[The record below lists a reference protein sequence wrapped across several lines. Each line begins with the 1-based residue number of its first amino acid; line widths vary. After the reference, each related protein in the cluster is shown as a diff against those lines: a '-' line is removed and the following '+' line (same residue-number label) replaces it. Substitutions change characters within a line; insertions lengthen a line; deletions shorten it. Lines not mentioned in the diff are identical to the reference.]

1 MKKILLDTL
10 VLLTLLGLT
19 ACGGGGGGSSSPP
32 PAKSN
37 MVATAAVA
45 APISNCLY
53 GGIAVTSGIDSN
65 GNGVLDVSE
74 VTSTQ
79 YVCNGTPGAD
89 GSNGSNGTNGTNG
102 LNVLITHTAEPAGVN
117 CANGG
122 QKISAGQD
130 SNGNSILDTAE
141 ITTSAYVCNGL
152 NGSNGT
158 NGSNGSNGANGSNG
172 LNALSAIVTETAGA
186 NCANGG
192 LKLTAGL
199 DSNSNSI
206 LDAAEV
212 SSTSYV
218 CNGANGSNGTNGT
231 NGLNGLN
238 SLTVNVTESAGTN
251 CTAGGRKLTSGL
263 DSNSNSILDAAEV
276 SSTSYVCNGVNGS
289 NGTNGTNGSN
299 GLNSLSVTVTEA
311 AGANCTTGGLKLTA
325 GLDSNANNI
334 LDPLEIISTNY
345 VCNGATGATGPTG
358 PAGPGITWVNVTGTF
373 QQAVANTGYLA
384 NNAAQVSI
392 NLPANPVIGDIVQVS
407 GAGAGGW
414 RIMQNAGQSIQTKN
428 LPGAVGALWSAHE
441 ANRQWDALASSWDGS
456 RLVAAVDNG
465 LLYTSTDSGLTWIP
479 RETARAW
486 RSVASSSDGS
496 KLVAVGIA
504 SQIYT
509 SGDYGITWTARDAI
523 RNWNSVASSGDGTK
537 LVATLLSGQIYTS
550 TDSGVT
556 WTARDA
562 IRSWISVASSWDGAN
577 LVAAVQNGQLF
588 TSVDS
593 GVTWTARDAV
603 RSWQSVSSSTD
614 GSKLVAAVSGG
625 QIYTST
631 DFGVTWTPRDSN
643 RGWRAVSSSW
653 DGIKLVAVATGG
665 TDGKIYTSTD
675 SGLTW
680 TPRESLRGWVTVA
693 SSWDGGK
700 LVAGVLGGQLY
711 TSVMTAIPSTT
722 LGTAGSVFGLQYDAI
737 ALQCIGNNTFT
748 VLNYTGNLAVQ

>member
-1 MKKILLDTL
+1 VSKLFIKT
-10 VLLTLLGLT
+10 LTLLSLIVLT

-79 YVCNGTPGAD
+79 YVCNGTPGAN

-102 LNVLITHTAEPAGVN
+102 LNVLITNTAEAAGVN

-122 QKISAGQD
+122 KKISAGQD

-158 NGSNGSNGANGSNG
+158 NGTNGSNGSNGANGTNG
-172 LNALSAIVTETAGA
+172 LNALSAIVSEAAGA
-186 NCANGG
+186 NCASGG

-199 DSNSNSI
+199 DSNQNSV
-206 LDAAEV
+206 LDTGEV
-212 SSTSYV
+212 ITTSYV
-218 CNGANGSNGTNGT
+218 CNGANGNNGTNGT

-238 SLTVNVTESAGTN
+238 SLTVNVTESAGAN
-251 CTAGGRKLTSGL
+251 CAAGGRKLTSGL
-263 DSNSNSILDAAEV
+263 DSNGNSILDTAEV
-276 SSTSYVCNGVNGS
+276 SSTSYVCNGVKGS
-289 NGTNGTNGSN
+289 NGTNGTNGTN
-299 GLNSLSVTVTEA
+299 GLNSLSVTVTEV
-311 AGANCTTGGLKLTA
+311 AGANCVTGGLKLTA

-334 LDPLEIISTNY
+334 LDPLEVTSTGY

-414 RIMQNAGQSIQTKN
+414 RIMQNAGQSIQTRN

-456 RLVAAVDNG
+456 HLVAAVDAG
-465 LLYTSTDSGLTWIP
+465 QLYTSTDSGLSWMP
-479 RETARAW
+479 RETARHW
-486 RSVASSSDGS
+486 RAVASSSDGS

-509 SGDYGITWTARDAI
+509 SGDYGITWTA
-523 RNWNSVASSGDGTK
+523 
-537 LVATLLSGQIYTS
+537 L
-550 TDSGVT
+550 
-556 WTARDA
+556 
-562 IRSWISVASSWDGAN
+562 IS
-577 LVAAVQNGQLF
+577 
-588 TSVDS
+588 
-593 GVTWTARDAV
+593 
-603 RSWQSVSSSTD
+603 
-614 GSKLVAAVSGG
+614 
-625 QIYTST
+625 
-631 DFGVTWTPRDSN
+631 
-643 RGWRAVSSSW
+643 
-653 DGIKLVAVATGG
+653 
-665 TDGKIYTSTD
+665 
-675 SGLTW
+675 
-680 TPRESLRGWVTVA
+680 
-693 SSWDGGK
+693 
-700 LVAGVLGGQLY
+700 
-711 TSVMTAIPSTT
+711 
-722 LGTAGSVFGLQYDAI
+722 
-737 ALQCIGNNTFT
+737 
-748 VLNYTGNLAVQ
+748 